1 MNRYGMFDGT
11 DRENKYINIG
21 RSEGI
26 YKFISDIG
34 ATSVQYTIDEICKV
48 SAGFTRLPGYM
59 EQPENKRPVAV
70 RYIPMHLGKRDDMP
84 KSMKPVYTLSIIGDE
99 NSERAANYHCT
110 VVMDESALLG
120 QKNVNYLTQIFGTPL
135 VSWQEI
141 KNIRENQAIKKR
153 TDWALTPEAYI
164 PNMIPEDRNAVLAAV
179 NAIYDEKCVFI
190 KLEKG
195 CVFNDRS
202 FEILGQI
209 YSMLQPKLAAEVGFA
224 SYQATNGIYDLI
236 NKAGIKIFVL
246 THDAELPRDSSSVLL
261 DLNHPETI
269 RLDTED
275 KRTQILWQW
284 YSLGWEKR
292 REAMDKLFR
301 TQNVDFKDPDTFVRI
316 SQELFEGDFVK
327 WVRLGK
333 GIPEAGT
340 ITDLVQ
346 LKAKYDSFP
355 ILKYNIS
362 WLDELFGKM
371 VKFLVPSGSN
381 INEWA
386 LEAQRAV
393 AFSDGDAAKSLSR
406 IAEFG
411 VGIILPSSAK
421 GIAGSVSSFASVV
434 GKKVKDDAEI
444 RTSEKKELEFKDERA
459 LAARKIQEV
468 EEKRSAEMQEHQNQ
482 LNQCRLECEQA
493 LKNERAS
500 ADRKIQEAE
509 QKTREAEEKCSAEMQ
524 EHQNRL
530 NQYRLEC
537 EQALRDKETE
547 FGQKLTYE
555 KAEAEKTQAAIKADY
570 EQRLSSVENE
580 ARKRLSELQNQQKL
594 QMAEAQEKI
603 AEEQRLTKEKERA
616 IEQLKDK
623 LSQNNAAMEAAL
635 SSVRE
640 ENANLRERY
649 ESSLEERKRQKLQLE
664 EYQNGGA
671 VKRLEAALA
680 DAKAG
685 RDNAERELK
694 SKSAVAQKKSNE
706 LNREL
711 EKAKKSKL
719 PFALLGAVIGAVLC
733 FAVLILTGKLSSVKD
748 NMVVENSPA
757 PVVTEAPVP
766 SAPVSPEPSP
776 AQTDEPLP
784 PDTLFTSDGQV
795 NEGFVAN
802 NAPEV
807 EITSDQALFD
817 KTYVSSAEYEFIAA
831 LEMNNNVQP
840 DAQENGGAEVAA
852 YGETEKEFAV
862 LLRHI
867 ETESAA
873 EQPVENENSSVPF
886 QGAAL
891 VLDNGDYCAA
901 IYGGENFQKTVV
913 ALFNSVVADGEFP
926 QVSASVSDGRFL
938 NLTDMLVQLCE
949 QAGDENQAEPT
960 EGAAGWYDKLCYIAS
975 AEDGISQLAGQ
986 YYASGTTLAAIAL
999 DDNIVLVF
1007 SEGDEAAK
1015 TYYQSNAPRAKVS
1028 SMADYIFAVMVASP
1042 AVDGQQPQTV
1052 STDGGWTE

>member
-1 MNRYGMFDGT
+1 MNRFGMFDGT

-48 SAGFTRLPGYM
+48 SVGFTRLPGYM

-84 KSMKPVYTLSIIGDE
+84 KSMKPVYALSITGDE
-99 NSERAANYHCT
+99 NSERAASYHCT

-141 KNIRENQAIKKR
+141 KNIRENQAAKKR
-153 TDWALTPEAYI
+153 TDWALTPEAYV
-164 PNMIPEDRNAVLAAV
+164 PNMIPEDRDAVLAAV

-246 THDAELPRDSSSVLL
+246 THDAELPRDSYSVLL

-269 RLDTED
+269 RLDADD

-301 TQNVDFKDPDTFVRI
+301 IQGVDFKDSDTFVRI
-316 SQELFEGDFVK
+316 SQALFEGDFVK
-327 WVRLGK
+327 WVRQGK
-333 GIPEAGT
+333 AIPEAGT
-340 ITDLVQ
+340 ITDLAQ

-355 ILKYNIS
+355 ILKHNIS

-386 LEAQRAV
+386 LDAQRAV
-393 AFSDGDAAKSLSR
+393 AFADGDTAKSLSR
-406 IAEFG
+406 LAEFG

-459 LAARKIQEV
+459 LAARKIQEAEQKTREA
-468 EEKRSAEMQEHQNQ
+468 EEKRSAEMQEHQN
-482 LNQCRLECEQA
+482 RLE
-493 LKNERAS
+493 
-500 ADRKIQEAE
+500 
-509 QKTREAEEKCSAEMQ
+509 
-524 EHQNRL
+524 
-530 NQYRLEC
+530 QYRLEC
-537 EQALRDKETE
+537 AQALRDKETE

-570 EQRLSSVENE
+570 EQRLSSVEE
-580 ARKRLSELQNQQKL
+580 AARKSLSELRAQQ
-594 QMAEAQEKI
+594 EAQIAAAQERI
-603 AEEQRLTKEKERA
+603 AEEQRLTEEKERT

-623 LSQNNAAMEAAL
+623 ISQKDAAQEAAL
-635 SSVRE
+635 SSARAE
-640 ENANLRERY
+640 YAKLRESY
-649 ESSLEERKRQKLQLE
+649 ESSLAEGKRQKSQLE

-671 VKRLEAALA
+671 VKKLEAALA
-680 DAKAG
+680 DAETG
-685 RDNAERELK
+685 RDNAEKELK
-694 SKSAVAQKKSNE
+694 SKSAAVQKRFGE

-719 PFALLGAVIGAVLC
+719 PFALLGVVIGAALC
-733 FAVLILTGKLSSVKD
+733 FAVLTLTTKLSSAKD
-748 NMVVENSPA
+748 EIVVENTPA

-766 SAPVSPEPSP
+766 STPASPEPSP

-784 PDTLFTSDGQV
+784 PSDTLFTSDGRV
-795 NEGFVAN
+795 NEAFVAE
-802 NAPEV
+802 NAPGV
-807 EITSDQALFD
+807 EITSDQELFD
-817 KTYVSSAEYEFIAA
+817 RTCVASAEYEYIAA
-831 LEMNNNVQP
+831 LELNNNVQP
-840 DAQENGGAEVAA
+840 DVQESGGAEAA
-852 YGETEKEFAV
+852 SYGEAEKEFAV

-867 ETESAA
+867 ETGSGMEAA
-873 EQPVENENSSVPF
+873 ENENGSVAF

-901 IYGGENFQKTVV
+901 VYGGENFQETLI
-913 ALFNSVVADGEFP
+913 ALFNSVVEDGEFP
-926 QVSASVSDGRFL
+926 QVGTYVNDGRFL
-938 NLTDMLVQLCE
+938 NLTDLLAQLYE
-949 QAGDENQAEPT
+949 SVDGANQAEPV
-960 EGAAGWYDKLCYIAS
+960 EGAVSWYDKLRYIAS
-975 AEDGISQLAGQ
+975 AQDDISRIVGQEYAAG
-986 YYASGTTLAAIAL
+986 TPLAAIVL
-999 DDNIVLVF
+999 EDNTVLVF
-1007 SEGDEAAK
+1007 SDADEAARS
-1015 TYYQSNAPRAKVS
+1015 YYQSNASKVMAS
-1028 SMADYIFAVMVASP
+1028 SAADQIVACMDASP
-1042 AVDGQQPQTV
+1042 AADGQQAQAV
-1052 STDGGWTE
+1052 NID